1 MNADPRLAPLAELLR
16 LGLITLEE
24 HDDALAEL
32 EIIEIQRA
40 HNAAEGIAV
49 PELAMDAGPLQAL
62 AWLLG
67 EELVDTQRFF
77 TMLQALPAQDEH
89 RQLAGAALQQA
100 NRQAFDTLHDENL
113 INQFQFD
120 AALDRLPAD
129 RLIASPVA
137 ALRLILAQG
146 HLSPQDYQAL
156 KTRTRAHG
164 SALARSI
171 VDAAGKPQQQH
182 GWRGWRPSTWMIW
195 VIVLAFLAL
204 EAPAWFSKPAP
215 VTMPAPP
222 VETVERADLQQR
234 AQSMVDSARQPG
246 ADDVPYD
253 VQVVQE
259 KVKDEPPR

>member
-49 PELAMDAGPLQAL
+49 PELAMDADPLQAL

-67 EELVDTQRFF
+67 EELVDPQRFF
-77 TMLQALPAQDEH
+77 AMLQTLPAQDER
-89 RQLAGAALQQA
+89 RQLASAALRQA
-100 NRQAFDTLHDENL
+100 NRHAFDTLHDENL
-113 INQFQFD
+113 INRFQRD
-120 AALDRLPAD
+120 AAIDHLPPD

-137 ALRLILAQG
+137 ALRELLKQG
-146 HLSPQDYQAL
+146 GLSPQDYQAL

-164 SALARSI
+164 SALARII
-171 VDAAGKPQQQH
+171 VDAAGKPQH
-182 GWRGWRPSTWMIW
+182 GWRGWRPSTWMIL
-195 VIVLAFLAL
+195 VIVLVFLAL
-204 EAPAWFSKPAP
+204 EAPGWFSKPAP

-222 VETVERADLQQR
+222 VESVERADLQQR
-234 AQSMVDSARQPG
+234 AQSMVDNARQPG
-246 ADDVPYD
+246 VGDVQYE